1 MYSDNGLYKLVA
13 SRRAISEEY
22 HGVKRYYGSK
32 WFIET
37 FSRSVNVFVPMK
49 FAGISYIVRS
59 KKDIVG
65 MLSKSV
71 QFTQAYA
78 EMKTM

>member
-13 SRRAISEEY
+13 SRRAISEDH
-22 HGVKRYYGSK
+22 HGVIRYYGSK
-32 WFIET
+32 WYIET
-37 FSRSVNVFVPMK
+37 FKRVSYGFTPMK
-49 FAGISYIVRS
+49 FAGLTYIVR
-59 KKDIVG
+59 KKQDIVE